1 MKDSFHQRIV
11 KGREDAVNPEQT
23 GTKAC
28 AWYQFDLAPGQTA
41 IVRLRLTRMI
51 EPSRLVPY
59 VAADFD
65 GLFAERIAEADEF
78 YSFAPATLSEDGKRV
93 QRQAFAGLLWT
104 KQFYHFVVE
113 TWLKGDPGQPTPP
126 AARLQGR
133 DAQWVH
139 LYNEDVISMPDK
151 WEYPWYA
158 AWDLAFHAIPLAMVD
173 PEFAM
178 RQLTAVSARVVHAS
192 ERADPGV

>member
-1 MKDSFHQRIV
+1 M
-11 KGREDAVNPEQT
+11 NPEQT

-28 AWYQFDLAPGQTA
+28 AWYQFDLAAGQTQV
-41 IVRLRLTRMI
+41 VRLRLTRMI

-59 VAADFD
+59 VTADFD
-65 GLFAERIAEADEF
+65 GLFAERMAEADEF
-78 YSFAPATLSEDGKRV
+78 YGFCPGTLSEDGKRV
-93 QRQAFAGLLWT
+93 QRQAFAGLLWS

-113 TWLKGDPGQPTPP
+113 TWLKGDPGQPPPP
-126 AARLQGR
+126 AARLTGR
-133 DAQWVH
+133 NSQWVH

-158 AWDLAFHAIPLAMVD
+158 AWDLAFHAIPLALVD

-178 RQLTAVSARVVHAS
+178 AQLKLVPARVVHAPQ
-192 ERADPGV
+192 RADPGL